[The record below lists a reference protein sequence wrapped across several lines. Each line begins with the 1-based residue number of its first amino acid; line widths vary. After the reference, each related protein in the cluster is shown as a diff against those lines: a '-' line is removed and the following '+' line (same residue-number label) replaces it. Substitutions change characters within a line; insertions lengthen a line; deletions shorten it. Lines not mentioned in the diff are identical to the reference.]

1 MFTNLCWFQS
11 SVVSNIIAQLIE
23 LSGKNG
29 ANNFR
34 LFLQSLTHAIFANFE
49 NLFPSRTGDK
59 HDEKIGR
66 I

>member
-34 LFLQSLTHAIFANFE
+34 LFLQKFDAR
-49 NLFPSRTGDK
+49 NLRQF
-59 HDEKIGR
+59 
-66 I
+66 